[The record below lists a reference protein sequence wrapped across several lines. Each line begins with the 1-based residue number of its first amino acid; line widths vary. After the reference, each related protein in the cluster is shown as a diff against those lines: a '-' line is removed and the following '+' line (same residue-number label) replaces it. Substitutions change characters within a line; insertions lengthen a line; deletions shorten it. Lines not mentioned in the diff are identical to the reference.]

1 MKTENAKHLHTIVTI
16 DFFQIFNELQSDIM
30 VQVQTGKPEPVAPGK
45 GTAIFPVRDE
55 VETNVTIPG
64 IPVLELAI
72 TPEGILLLNPSSG
85 WSTPS
90 DCIFEYV
97 PKSGEKYQVLFAEKN
112 SDGGIGIAMVGTVST
127 VRES

>member
-1 MKTENAKHLHTIVTI
+1 MKTENAKHVHAIVTI
-16 DFFQIFNELQSDIM
+16 DSFQIFNELQSDIM
-30 VQVQTGKPEPVAPGK
+30 VQVAEGVKPEPVAPGK
-45 GTAIFPVRDE
+45 GTAFYPVRDG

-85 WSTPS
+85 WRTSS
-90 DCIFEYV
+90 ELIFEY
-97 PKSGEKYQVLFAEKN
+97 GERYQVCFAEKN

-127 VRES
+127 VRGL